1 MSGSAWCPLRS
12 SRMMSIDP
20 WYLIRIGTPLDR
32 AYSLTMGSRPLFS
45 EPLQTTI
52 AGAPLPEV
60 TASRPVGADGWPP
73 HPNPM
78 KTARLQS
85 AATNNTL
92 LIVHLSLI
100 ERKNLNR
107 GCPRGPLTS
116 KLSNQVYLDPPF
128 STAREEPWSSQPQC
142 RPLSRLTPAVWGRT
156 ELVTPP

>member
-1 MSGSAWCPLRS
+1 
-12 SRMMSIDP
+12 
-20 WYLIRIGTPLDR
+20 
-32 AYSLTMGSRPLFS
+32 MGSRPLFS
-45 EPLQTTI
+45 EPLQITI

-60 TASRPVGADGWPP
+60 TALRPVGADGSPP

-85 AATNNTL
+85 AATINTL

-116 KLSNQVYLDPPF
+116 ELSTQIIIVTVQFPLLA
-128 STAREEPWSSQPQC
+128 SIMRE
-142 RPLSRLTPAVWGRT
+142 RA
-156 ELVTPP
+156 